1 MSFDTMFE
9 HTHCSMQ
16 SIKPIPL
23 YMQLNSE
30 VIVVISR
37 MDGMDMD
44 QIQMLSLKDLQG
56 FHQSARF
63 MRYFE
68 YDENPI
74 GQNRCPERGL
84 CVLNAGWI
92 LGEDRKGRRR

>member
-23 YMQLNSE
+23 YIQLNSE

-37 MDGMDMD
+37 MDGMDLD

-56 FHQSARF
+56 FTKAPGSCGTLNTMRIRF
-63 MRYFE
+63 FS
-68 YDENPI
+68 PTAT
-74 GQNRCPERGL
+74 L
-84 CVLNAGWI
+84 CF
-92 LGEDRKGRRR
+92 LGAIRKNVVMAS

>member
-37 MDGMDMD
+37 MDGMDLD

-56 FHQSARF
+56 FHQGARF
-63 MRYFE
+63 MRHFE
-68 YDENPI
+68 DDENSI
-74 GQNRCPERGL
+74 FAVMESFS
-84 CVLNAGWI
+84 
-92 LGEDRKGRRR
+92 